1 MLRHGEEF
9 EVTHARVLF
18 DNNAA
23 FYEWPLGV
31 SRGADGTCTAPKK
44 LVDNIVEVAMAKPQ
58 QRQRLLRRFTQN
70 LATVDAF
77 QWAAE
82 KLGIDVMSLRELEV
96 LTFRGTRVLRE
107 NDPTRPGSMTGDGV
121 FRYNLLP
128 HVDMLVELV
137 SNLTKLKSLDL
148 SDSNLSGSAINM
160 LGAAVRDSRLE
171 KLNLS
176 GNCYNQEEA
185 VTLVRCL
192 PSTLVSLELEYLIA
206 SQENVAALCNALKE
220 KKAITTLELHIAMA
234 RGEMHVYPTMGTTT
248 TGCCPKENVGPGLDL
263 STALA
268 GLIKEL
274 PNLQRFSVHG
284 SFGAFEFARQ
294 FLLISGGTKAFREAA
309 KQRVSSTPLVLHLPN
324 YAFCHVPCLCCLDF
338 NPYWHW
344 DLWGRCA
351 DGCTERFHKMGGGM
365 CLCAACALL
374 WPGALFLRLSCFC
387 PGTCTNYTV
396 VIKPSMK
403 ASEAPAP
410 AVMRR
415 EEENRLIDE
424 QGEPTVS
431 VDSPSVSP
439 VDVPAV
445 PTAPEREG
453 RTAASLDL
461 ESPPE
466 TRCGVLEPDTKAS
479 PTTANVPNEVEAK
492 LKAPQ
497 PEMPNQMIINIP
509 PGAKQVFLTFA

>member
-1 MLRHGEEF
+1 MLRPGEKFKEPN
-9 EVTHARVLF
+9 ARMLF
-18 DNNAA
+18 GNNAA
-23 FYEWPLGV
+23 YFEWPLGE
-31 SRGADGTCTAPKK
+31 SRGSDGTCTAPEK
-44 LVDNIVEVAMAKPQ
+44 LVDMIVEVAMAKPQ
-58 QRQRLLRRFTQN
+58 QREILLRRFSFTQN
-70 LATVDAF
+70 PATGMAF
-77 QWAAE
+77 EWAAE
-82 KLGIDVMSLRELEV
+82 KLGTDVTSMREREELNW
-96 LTFRGTRVLRE
+96 RVSTLAER
-107 NDPTRPGSMTGDGV
+107 DPTRPDGYW
-121 FRYNLLP
+121 RYNLAP
-128 HVDMLVELV
+128 HVDMLVEVV
-137 SNLTKLKSLDL
+137 SNLTKLETLDL
-148 SDSNLSGSAINM
+148 SNCNLSGHAIKK
-160 LGAAVRDSRLE
+160 LAGAVRDSRLE
-171 KLNLS
+171 KLYLS

-206 SQENVAALCNALKE
+206 SQENVAALCDALKE
-220 KKAITTLELHIAMA
+220 KKTLKTLELHIA
-234 RGEMHVYPTMGTTT
+234 REKEGMHISATMGTTT
-248 TGCCPKENVGPGLDL
+248 GGCCTKENVGPGLD
-263 STALA
+263 SGLA

-274 PNLQRFSVHG
+274 PNLQSFSVHG

-309 KQRVSSTPLVLHLPN
+309 RERVSSTPLVLHLPN
-324 YAFCHVPCLCCLDF
+324 YTFCHVPFLWCLPF
-338 NPYWHW
+338 RPYWHW
-344 DLWGRCA
+344 DWWGRRA
-351 DGCTERFHKMGGGM
+351 DDCTKCFHEMGGGM

-374 WPGALFLRLSCFC
+374 WPGAVFLRLSCFC